1 MRHAL
6 IEVNIPAPKEAQQQM
21 IVQGK
26 HYRTVWSEKGVVK
39 MIDQT
44 LLPHRFEIIDLE
56 DYHQTARAISD
67 MNVRGAGAI
76 GATGAYGMAQC
87 ALSAPEN
94 GFRKAMEEGAR
105 VIGGT
110 RPTAQNLFYGIERVM
125 GAAAAEKD
133 VTASRAAAVTA
144 AQAVADEDASACER
158 IGELGAGLLKDGCRV
173 STHCN
178 AGWLAFVDWGSAL
191 SPIYKAKRQGM
202 KIFVWADETRPRSQ
216 GAKLTAWELAEE
228 GIDHRVIVDGATGH
242 MMKSGLIDMV
252 IVGSDRIAANGDV
265 ANKIGTYSSA
275 VLAAENNIPFYVA
288 APTSTI
294 DFNCPHGDRIP
305 IEERGEDEVCVIEG
319 LTKDGE
325 ELGVR
330 ITPPEA
336 RAANPSF
343 DVTPNHLVA
352 GIITE
357 KGIFKPHE
365 LHRINRRNDGGEDG
379 T

>member
-1 MRHAL
+1 
-6 IEVNIPAPKEAQQQM
+6 M
-21 IVQGK
+21 IVKGN
-26 HYRTVWSEKGVVK
+26 HYRTVWMDGDGVVK

-56 DYHQTARAISD
+56 DYRQTARAISE

-76 GATGAYGMAQC
+76 GATAAYGMAQC
-87 ALSAPEN
+87 ALRAPDSE
-94 GFRKAMEEGAR
+94 FDRAMAQGAD
-105 VIGGT
+105 VIRGT
-110 RPTAQNLFYGIERVM
+110 RPTAQNLFYAIRRVM
-125 GAAAAEKD
+125 AAAATEQ
-133 VTASRAAAVTA
+133 APGARRQAALAA
-144 AQAVADEDASACER
+144 AQAVADEDAAACER
-158 IGELGAGLLKDGCRV
+158 IGELGAELLADGSRV

-191 SPIYKAKRQGM
+191 SPVYKASRQGK

-216 GAKLTAWELAEE
+216 GAKLTAWELSEE

-242 MMKSGLIDMV
+242 MMKSGLIDLV

-275 VLAAENNIPFYVA
+275 VLAAENGIPFYVA

-294 DFNCPHGDRIP
+294 DFDCPDGDRIP
-305 IEERGEDEVCVIEG
+305 IEERSEDEVRMVEG
-319 LTKDGE
+319 LSDSGE

-330 ITPPEA
+330 ITPPGT

-343 DVTPNHLVA
+343 DVTPNRLVA

-357 KGIFKPHE
+357 KGIFKPQE
-365 LHRINRRNDGGEDG
+365 LGRIRDGLGAEDRS
-379 T
+379 

>member
-1 MRHAL
+1 
-6 IEVNIPAPKEAQQQM
+6 M

-26 HYRTVWSEKGVVK
+26 HYRTVWLKKDEGVVQ

-44 LLPHRFEIIDLE
+44 LLPHRFEIIDLD
-56 DYHQTARAISD
+56 DYHQTARAISV

-87 ALSAPEN
+87 ALAAPESDFE
-94 GFRKAMEEGAR
+94 GAMAKGAR

-125 GAAAAEKD
+125 NAAEAANGLDAKR
-133 VTASRAAAVTA
+133 VAAVTA
-144 AQAVADEDASACER
+144 AKAVADEDAAACER
-158 IGELGAGLLKDGCRV
+158 IGELGAELLKDGHRV

-191 SPIYKAKRQGM
+191 SPIYKAKRQGK

-216 GAKLTAWELAEE
+216 GTKLTAWELAEE
-228 GIDHRVIVDGATGH
+228 GIEHKVIIDGATGH
-242 MMKSGLIDMV
+242 MMKQGHIDMV

-275 VLAAENNIPFYVA
+275 VLAAEHGIPFYVA

-294 DFNCPHGDRIP
+294 DFNCPHGDQIP
-305 IEERGEDEVCVIEG
+305 IEERSEDEVRVIEG
-319 LTKDGE
+319 LTSEGV

-330 ITPPEA
+330 ITPPGT

-343 DVTPNHLVA
+343 DVTPNRLVA

-357 KGIFKPHE
+357 KGIFKPQE
-365 LHRINRRNDGGEDG
+365 LHLIRSGSADGED
-379 T
+379 

>member
-1 MRHAL
+1 M
-6 IEVNIPAPKEAQQQM
+6 EVHGQM

-26 HYRTVWSEKGVVK
+26 HYRTVWMENGVVR

-44 LLPHRFEIIDLE
+44 LLPHRFEIIDLN
-56 DYHQTARAISD
+56 DYRQTARAISE
-67 MNVRGAGAI
+67 MKVRGAGAI

-87 ALSAPEN
+87 ALAAPADR
-94 GFRKAMEEGAR
+94 FREAMEEGAR

-110 RPTAQNLFYGIERVM
+110 RPTAQNLFFGIDRVSA
-125 GAAAAEKD
+125 AAAAERD
-133 VTASRAAAVTA
+133 VEAARSAATAAARV
-144 AQAVADEDASACER
+144 VADEDAAACER
-158 IGELGAGLLKDGCRV
+158 IGELGAELLQDGCRV

-191 SPIYKAKRQGM
+191 SPIYKAKRQG
-202 KIFVWADETRPRSQ
+202 KRIFVWADETRPRSQ
-216 GAKLTAWELAEE
+216 GTKLTAWELKEE
-228 GIDHRVIVDGATGH
+228 EIEHRVIVDGATGH
-242 MMKSGLIDMV
+242 MMKSGKIDMV

-294 DFNCPHGDRIP
+294 DFDCPDGDQIP
-305 IEERGEDEVCVIEG
+305 IEERGEDEVTVIEG
-319 LTKDGE
+319 LTDDGR

-330 ITPPEA
+330 ITPPGTQ
-336 RAANPSF
+336 AANPSF
-343 DVTPNHLVA
+343 DVTPNRLVA

-357 KGIFKPHE
+357 QGVFKPQE
-365 LHRINRRNDGGEDG
+365 LHRIRRGHGGNG
-379 T
+379 RT